1 MPSCWAFACRRLF
14 FELVGSRIVSN
25 CHVHVG
31 GEISV
36 TSYARTRRQQ
46 LLQEVEG
53 YLDLAMVLS
62 DRFRLTIPA
71 RDRVATRALETLNK
85 LEEKTRTSAI
95 GLHLE
100 GQAYR
105 VMERYGDAIEALDK
119 SRQLEPENIHTL
131 LALGWCYKR
140 MEKIDAA
147 IQSLEDALAACP
159 DEAIIHYNLACYW
172 SLAKNVPL
180 ALVYLS
186 QSFDL
191 DPEYRDM
198 VADESDFD
206 PLREHPEFVT
216 LTSVIV

>member
-1 MPSCWAFACRRLF
+1 MTA
-14 FELVGSRIVSN
+14 
-25 CHVHVG
+25 
-31 GEISV
+31 
-36 TSYARTRRQQ
+36 YARTKRQQ

-53 YLDLAMVLS
+53 YLDLAVVLS
-62 DRFRLTIPA
+62 DRYRLTIPA
-71 RDRVATRALETLNK
+71 RDRIATRALETLER
-85 LEEKTRTSAI
+85 LEEKTRDSGV
-95 GLHLE
+95 GLHLK

-105 VMERYGDAIEALDK
+105 IMERYGDAVDALKKAKELD
-119 SRQLEPENIHTL
+119 PENVHTM
-131 LALGWCYKR
+131 LALGWCFKR
-140 MEKIDAA
+140 IDKIDSA
-147 IQSLEDALAACP
+147 IQSLEDALAVCP

-198 VADESDFD
+198 VASEADFD
-206 PLREHPEFVT
+206 PLRDHPEFVA

>member
-1 MPSCWAFACRRLF
+1 M
-14 FELVGSRIVSN
+14 
-25 CHVHVG
+25 
-31 GEISV
+31 
-36 TSYARTRRQQ
+36 TTYARTRRQQ
-46 LLQEVEG
+46 LLQEIEG

-62 DRFRLTIPA
+62 DRYQPTDAA
-71 RDRVATRALETLNK
+71 RDRLAQRALATLGK
-85 LEEKTRTSAI
+85 LEPKTQNSAV
-95 GLHLE
+95 GLHLK

-105 VMERYGDAIEALDK
+105 VMERHSEAVEALRAAKELD
-119 SRQLEPENIHTL
+119 PENMVTL

-140 MEKIDAA
+140 LGKIDAA
-147 IQSLEDALAACP
+147 IQALEDALACCP

-186 QSFDL
+186 QAFDL

-198 VADESDFD
+198 VADEKDFD
-206 PLREHPEFVT
+206 PLREHPEFVA

>member
-1 MPSCWAFACRRLF
+1 
-14 FELVGSRIVSN
+14 
-25 CHVHVG
+25 
-31 GEISV
+31 
-36 TSYARTRRQQ
+36 

-62 DRFRLTIPA
+62 DRYRLTIPA
-71 RDRVATRALETLNK
+71 RDRIANRALETLQR
-85 LEEKTRTSAI
+85 LEEKTRDSAV
-95 GLHLE
+95 GLHLK

-105 VMERYGDAIEALDK
+105 IMERYDDAVDALKTAKELD
-119 SRQLEPENIHTL
+119 PENIHTM

-140 MEKIDAA
+140 LDKIDAA
-147 IQSLEDALAACP
+147 IQSLEDALAVCP

-191 DPEYRDM
+191 DPDYRDM
-198 VADESDFD
+198 VANEPDFD

>member
-1 MPSCWAFACRRLF
+1 VAAY
-14 FELVGSRIVSN
+14 SRIQ
-25 CHVHVG
+25 
-31 GEISV
+31 
-36 TSYARTRRQQ
+36 RQQ

-62 DRFRLTIPA
+62 DRYPLS
-71 RDRVATRALETLNK
+71 ATSRNRIANRALETLER
-85 LEEKTRTSAI
+85 LEQKTRESGI
-95 GLHLE
+95 GLHLQ

-105 VMERYGDAIEALDK
+105 VMERYDDAVGPLLAAREA
-119 SRQLEPENIHTL
+119 EPENVHIS

-140 MEKIDAA
+140 LDRIDSA
-147 IQSLEDALAACP
+147 IQALEDALAVCP

-172 SLAKNVPL
+172 SLANNVPL

-191 DPEYRDM
+191 DPKYRDI
-198 VADESDFD
+198 VAEEVDFD
-206 PLREHPEFVT
+206 PLRNHPEFVA

>member
-1 MPSCWAFACRRLF
+1 M
-14 FELVGSRIVSN
+14 
-25 CHVHVG
+25 
-31 GEISV
+31 
-36 TSYARTRRQQ
+36 TTYARTKRQQ

-62 DRFRLTIPA
+62 DQYRLSIPA
-71 RDRVATRALETLNK
+71 RDRIANRALDTLER
-85 LEEKTRTSAI
+85 LEQKTRESAV
-95 GLHLE
+95 GLHLR

-105 VMERYGDAIEALDK
+105 VMERYEEAIAALLGAKELD
-119 SRQLEPENIHTL
+119 PENVLTL
-131 LALGWCYKR
+131 LAMGWCYKR
-140 MEKIDAA
+140 IGKIDCA
-147 IQSLEDALAACP
+147 IQSLEDALACCP

-191 DPEYRDM
+191 DPDYRDM

-206 PLREHPEFVT
+206 PLRKHPEFVA